1 MDCPSHRGAD
11 TSTSLDGLVLTAEAD
26 SRCPLWV
33 ISGHWAKSRR
43 CPLYPQKRTL
53 VECSRMSALCQKRTH
68 ARQQK
73 FCHLPCA
80 QRNAPAVLTQFFQ
93 LSHMRLSA
101 LSQANSPEYRG
112 GRVFTACR

>member
-1 MDCPSHRGAD
+1 M
-11 TSTSLDGLVLTAEAD
+11 GLTVFCVATILRTE
-26 SRCPLWV
+26 CPLWV
-33 ISGHWAKSRR
+33 KSRHR
-43 CPLYPQKRTL
+43 RKSGQCPLYPQKRTL
-53 VECSRMSALCQKRTH
+53 ELSRGMSALCQKRTH